1 MTSPESLAG
10 MFKILSVDTRLRI
23 LNLLRERPMC
33 VNALACS
40 LKMTAAAVSQHLR
53 ILREAELVTPERRG
67 YFIHYRLNAG
77 KLEEMVREAQTFL
90 GRGEG
95 RGEE

>member
-10 MFKILSVDTRLRI
+10 MFKILSVGTRLRI
-23 LNLLRERPMC
+23 LNLLKERPMC

-67 YFIHYRLNAG
+67 YFIHYRLNAE
-77 KLEEMVREAQTFL
+77 KLEEMVRETQTFL
-90 GRGEG
+90 GRG
-95 RGEE
+95 GE

>member
-23 LNLLRERPMC
+23 LNLLKERPMC

-77 KLEEMVREAQTFL
+77 KLQEIVRETQTFL
-90 GRGEG
+90 GRG
-95 RGEE
+95 GE

>member
-23 LNLLRERPMC
+23 LNLLKERPMC

-77 KLEEMVREAQTFL
+77 KLQEIVRETQTFL
-90 GRGEG
+90 GSGGE
-95 RGEE
+95 

>member
-23 LNLLRERPMC
+23 LNLLKERPMC

-90 GRGEG
+90 GRGE
-95 RGEE
+95 E

>member
-10 MFKILSVDTRLRI
+10 MFKFLSVETRLRL

-90 GRGEG
+90 GRGE
-95 RGEE
+95 E

>member
-90 GRGEG
+90 GRGE
-95 RGEE
+95 E

>member
-1 MTSPESLAG
+1 

-90 GRGEG
+90 GRGE
-95 RGEE
+95 E

>member
-90 GRGEG
+90 GRG
-95 RGEE
+95 GE

>member
-10 MFKILSVDTRLRI
+10 MFKILSVDTRLRT

-90 GRGEG
+90 GRG
-95 RGEE
+95 GE

>member
-53 ILREAELVTPERRG
+53 ILREAELLTP
-67 YFIHYRLNAG
+67 
-77 KLEEMVREAQTFL
+77 
-90 GRGEG
+90 
-95 RGEE
+95 

>member
-1 MTSPESLAG
+1 
-10 MFKILSVDTRLRI
+10 
-23 LNLLRERPMC
+23 MC

-67 YFIHYRLNAG
+67 YFIHYRLNAE
-77 KLEEMVREAQTFL
+77 KLEEMVRETQTFL
-90 GRGEG
+90 GRG
-95 RGEE
+95 GE

>member
-23 LNLLRERPMC
+23 LNLLMERPMC

-90 GRGEG
+90 GRGE
-95 RGEE
+95 E